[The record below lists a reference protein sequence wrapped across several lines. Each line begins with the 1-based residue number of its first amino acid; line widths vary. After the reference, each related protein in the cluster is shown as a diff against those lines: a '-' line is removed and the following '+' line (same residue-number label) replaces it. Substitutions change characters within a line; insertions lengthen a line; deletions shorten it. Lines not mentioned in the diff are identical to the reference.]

1 MGIFEEKAYKGVLCA
16 KNSECGKSNYE
27 ISRLGKRQVKFFKA
41 LLGSPNGAFFDA

>member
-27 ISRLGKRQVKFFKA
+27 ISRLGKRQVKFIIETILQSLK
-41 LLGSPNGAFFDA
+41 